1 MKQAFIVLLL
11 LFVTGCSE
19 ESYSK
24 IPANQSFAATL
35 NLKDT
40 TISFIDK
47 QYQKFAQ
54 WDLSDPFL
62 GGLLV
67 DDGDT
72 MLIYGKDMEKIS
84 VYSLSLG
91 KKLESWNVGR
101 GIVSMTQ
108 LQTGELAAVNQES
121 NEVYFLASTG
131 EIEKKVKVGKQPQ
144 SLITDKSG
152 ERLYVINFGDAKLSV
167 LNTSSMKVEKEIE
180 IPSSSSGGLLREKES
195 EIWIG
200 GHGSGSEVEDTI
212 HIYSTQSGKLIKT
225 LKAPTMPIKFIE
237 NEDGIFIASHGSSMI
252 YTFNHSYEQTASSII
267 GANPFEMKLFNG
279 DLLVA
284 GYDSNELYVV
294 NSTSGKVLSTVK
306 TGKGPFQLMIR
317 E

>member
-1 MKQAFIVLLL
+1 MKQALIVMLL
-11 LFVTGCSE
+11 LFVTGCSD

-40 TISFIDK
+40 TITFIDK
-47 QYQKFAQ
+47 QYHKFAE
-54 WDLSDPFL
+54 WNLKEPFL

-67 DDGDT
+67 DDEDT
-72 MLIYGKDMEKIS
+72 LLIYGKDMENIS
-84 VYSLSLG
+84 VFSLSLG
-91 KKLESWNVGR
+91 KKIDSWNVGS
-101 GIVSMTQ
+101 GIVSMTK
-108 LQTGELAAVNQES
+108 LHTGELAAVNQES
-121 NEVYFLASTG
+121 NEVYFLTSTG
-131 EIEKKVKVGKQPQ
+131 EIEKKVKVGKRPQ
-144 SLITDKSG
+144 SLISDQSG

-167 LNTSSMKVEKEIE
+167 LNTLSMKVEREIE
-180 IPSSSSGGLLREKES
+180 IPPSSTGGLLREKEA

-200 GHGSGSEVEDTI
+200 GHGSGSEVEERI
-212 HIYSTQSGKLIKT
+212 HIYSTPTGKLKKT
-225 LKAPTMPIKFIE
+225 LEAPTMPIKFIE

-252 YTFNHSYEQTASSII
+252 YKFNHSYEQTASSVI
-267 GANPFEMKLFNG
+267 GANPFEMDLFNG

-294 NSTSGKVLSTVK
+294 NSKSGNMLSTVK